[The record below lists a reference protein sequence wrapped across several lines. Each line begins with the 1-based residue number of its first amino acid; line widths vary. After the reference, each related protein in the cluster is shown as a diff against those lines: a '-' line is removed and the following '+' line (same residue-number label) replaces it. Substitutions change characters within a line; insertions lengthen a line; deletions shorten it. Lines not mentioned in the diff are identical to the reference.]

1 MGLLMFLIEI
11 MNFGMVPV
19 VTNVGPISSVVTDKQ
34 NGLFVKVK
42 DTGIIVSAIKALSE
56 NRDYLA
62 SLSAAT
68 QETILS
74 LFDDRAYI
82 DKLNKLYKN

>member
-1 MGLLMFLIEI
+1 MSLIEI
-11 MNFGMVPV
+11 MGFGMVTV
-19 VTNVGPISSVVTDKQ
+19 VTNVGFISSVVTDRQ
-34 NGLFVKVK
+34 NGLFVKDK
-42 DTGIIVSAIKALSE
+42 DTGTIVSAIKALSE

-62 SLSAAT
+62 SLSAGT

-74 LFDDRAYI
+74 FFDDGAYI